1 MTRQGR
7 WASTVCTVL
16 PIDASPPRRSSG
28 MTIALARIAL
38 AVGGG
43 WLLANA
49 AGMGLDGLFI
59 GVALG
64 ITAYGVVTAA
74 SVRPGVWPGGRP

>member
-1 MTRQGR
+1 MALYFASMGAGR
-7 WASTVCTVL
+7 MRGPVA
-16 PIDASPPRRSSG
+16 A
-28 MTIALARIAL
+28 ALSRIGI

-49 AGMGLDGLFI
+49 AGLGLDGHFL

-64 ITAYGVVTAA
+64 ITAYGLVTAA
-74 SVRPGVWPGGRP
+74 SVRPGVWPGQAAAS